1 MQTKGKD
8 NNTHVSTHSVLNK
21 RSRVLYIFLLPK
33 GCHLFSLL
41 AQKVLLMEQLL
52 RMLPGQSSLPLDRAA
67 SDGNGAEEGHTHQ
80 EDILE
85 KVEAEH
91 SQVEGRTAV
100 QKVAF
105 ANAAY
110 ALGQANTKA

>member
-1 MQTKGKD
+1 
-8 NNTHVSTHSVLNK
+8 
-21 RSRVLYIFLLPK
+21 
-33 GCHLFSLL
+33 
-41 AQKVLLMEQLL
+41 
-52 RMLPGQSSLPLDRAA
+52 MLPGQSSLPLDRAA

-91 SQVEGRTAV
+91 SLVEGRTAV

>member
-1 MQTKGKD
+1 
-8 NNTHVSTHSVLNK
+8 
-21 RSRVLYIFLLPK
+21 
-33 GCHLFSLL
+33 
-41 AQKVLLMEQLL
+41 
-52 RMLPGQSSLPLDRAA
+52 MLPGQSSLPLDRVAA

-80 EDILE
+80 EDIFE
-85 KVEAEH
+85 KVD
-91 SQVEGRTAV
+91 SLVEGRTAV